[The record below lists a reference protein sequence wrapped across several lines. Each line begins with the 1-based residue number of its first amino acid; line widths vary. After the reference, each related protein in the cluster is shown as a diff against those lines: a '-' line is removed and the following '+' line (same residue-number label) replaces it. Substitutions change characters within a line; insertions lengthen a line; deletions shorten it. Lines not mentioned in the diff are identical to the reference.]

1 MERAFKAKKDIIL
14 NLVDGDGFIIEEGG
28 FIVPKD
34 SIWYFEY
41 DEDEVISSPVKLI
54 SADLNQWIEIEIDDL
69 ESGKEFEEVI

>member
-14 NLVDGDGFIIEEGG
+14 NLVDGDGLIIEEDG